1 MIMRATEVSN
11 KLDEL
16 YRELESVRGMS
27 ESEVCSKYNADCK
40 QDIEDI
46 IEEEIEALKS
56 YDCDDY
62 SEDDGMDYISLQQSQ
77 GLPVICW

>member
-1 MIMRATEVSN
+1 MTMRATEVSN

-46 IEEEIEALKS
+46 IDA
-56 YDCDDY
+56 
-62 SEDDGMDYISLQQSQ
+62 
-77 GLPVICW
+77 VI

>member
-1 MIMRATEVSN
+1 MRATEVSN

-46 IEEEIEALKS
+46 IEEEIESLR
-56 YDCDDY
+56 YYECDDY
-62 SEDDGMDYISLQQSQ
+62 SEDDGMDYISLQQLQ

>member
-1 MIMRATEVSN
+1 MRAIEVSN

-27 ESEVCSKYNADCK
+27 ESEVCIKYNADCK

-46 IEEEIEALKS
+46 IEEEIESLRS
-56 YDCDDY
+56 YECDDY
-62 SEDDGMDYISLQQSQ
+62 SEDDGMDYISLQQLQ

>member
-1 MIMRATEVSN
+1 MRATEVSN

-27 ESEVCSKYNADCK
+27 ESEVCSKYNADYK

-46 IEEEIEALKS
+46 IEEEIESLRS
-56 YDCDDY
+56 YECDDY
-62 SEDDGMDYISLQQSQ
+62 SEDDGMDYISLQQLQ

>member
-1 MIMRATEVSN
+1 MRATEVSN

-46 IEEEIEALKS
+46 IEEEIESLRS
-56 YDCDDY
+56 YECDDY
-62 SEDDGMDYISLQQSQ
+62 SEDDGMDCISLQQLQ

>member
-1 MIMRATEVSN
+1 MRATEVSN

-62 SEDDGMDYISLQQSQ
+62 SEDDSMDYINLQQSQ

>member
-1 MIMRATEVSN
+1 MRATEVSN

-46 IEEEIEALKS
+46 IEEEIESLRS

-62 SEDDGMDYISLQQSQ
+62 SEDDGMDYISLQQLQ

>member
-1 MIMRATEVSN
+1 MRAIEVSN

-46 IEEEIEALKS
+46 IEEEIESLRS
-56 YDCDDY
+56 YECDDY
-62 SEDDGMDYISLQQSQ
+62 SEDDGMDYISLQQLQ

>member
-1 MIMRATEVSN
+1 MRATEVSN

-46 IEEEIEALKS
+46 IEEEIESLRS
-56 YDCDDY
+56 YECDDY
-62 SEDDGMDYISLQQSQ
+62 SKDDGMDYISLQQLQ

>member
-1 MIMRATEVSN
+1 MRATEVSN

-46 IEEEIEALKS
+46 IEEEIESLRS
-56 YDCDDY
+56 YECDDY
-62 SEDDGMDYISLQQSQ
+62 SEDDGMDYISLQQIQ

>member
-1 MIMRATEVSN
+1 MTMRATEVSN

-40 QDIEDI
+40 QDIEGI
-46 IEEEIEALKS
+46 IEEEIESLRS
-56 YDCDDY
+56 YECDDY
-62 SEDDGMDYISLQQSQ
+62 SEDDGMDYINLQQSQ

>member
-1 MIMRATEVSN
+1 MIMRATEASK

-16 YRELESVRGMS
+16 YKEL
-27 ESEVCSKYNADCK
+27 EVCSKYNADCK

-62 SEDDGMDYISLQQSQ
+62 SEDDGMDYINLQLSQ
-77 GLPVICW
+77 GLPVIRW

>member
-1 MIMRATEVSN
+1 MRATEVSN

-46 IEEEIEALKS
+46 IEEEIESLRS
-56 YDCDDY
+56 YECDDY

>member
-1 MIMRATEVSN
+1 MRATEVSN

-16 YRELESVRGMS
+16 YSELESVRDMS

-62 SEDDGMDYISLQQSQ
+62 SEDDGMDYINLQQSQ

>member
-1 MIMRATEVSN
+1 MRATEVSN

-27 ESEVCSKYNADCK
+27 EEVCSKYNADCK

-46 IEEEIEALKS
+46 IEEEIESLRS
-56 YDCDDY
+56 YECDDY
-62 SEDDGMDYISLQQSQ
+62 SEDDGMDYISLQQLQ

>member
-1 MIMRATEVSN
+1 MRATEVSN

-46 IEEEIEALKS
+46 IEEEIESLRS
-56 YDCDDY
+56 YECDDY
-62 SEDDGMDYISLQQSQ
+62 SEDDGMDYICLQQLQ

>member
-1 MIMRATEVSN
+1 MRATEVSN

-27 ESEVCSKYNADCK
+27 ESEICSKYNADCK

-46 IEEEIEALKS
+46 IEEEIESLRS
-56 YDCDDY
+56 YECDDY
-62 SEDDGMDYISLQQSQ
+62 SEDDGMDYISLQQLQ

>member
-1 MIMRATEVSN
+1 MRATEVSN

-40 QDIEDI
+40 QDIEGI
-46 IEEEIEALKS
+46 IEEEIESLRS
-56 YDCDDY
+56 YECDDY
-62 SEDDGMDYISLQQSQ
+62 SEDDGMDYISLQQLQ

>member
-1 MIMRATEVSN
+1 MRATEVSN

-46 IEEEIEALKS
+46 IEEEIESLRS
-56 YDCDDY
+56 YECNDY
-62 SEDDGMDYISLQQSQ
+62 SEDDGMDYISLQQLQ

>member
-1 MIMRATEVSN
+1 MTMRATEVSN

-46 IEEEIEALKS
+46 IEEEIESLRS
-56 YDCDDY
+56 YECDDY
-62 SEDDGMDYISLQQSQ
+62 SEDDGMDYISLQQLQ

>member
-1 MIMRATEVSN
+1 MTVRATEVSN

-46 IEEEIEALKS
+46 IEEEIESLRS
-56 YDCDDY
+56 YECDDY
-62 SEDDGMDYISLQQSQ
+62 SEDDGMDYISLQQLQ

>member
-1 MIMRATEVSN
+1 MRATEVSN

-16 YRELESVRGMS
+16 YRKLESVRGMS

-46 IEEEIEALKS
+46 IEEEIESLRS
-56 YDCDDY
+56 YECNDY
-62 SEDDGMDYISLQQSQ
+62 SEDDGMDYISLQQLQ

>member
-1 MIMRATEVSN
+1 MRATEVSN

-46 IEEEIEALKS
+46 IEEEIESLRS
-56 YDCDDY
+56 YECDYY
-62 SEDDGMDYISLQQSQ
+62 SEDDGMDYNSLQQLQ

>member
-1 MIMRATEVSN
+1 MRATEISN

-46 IEEEIEALKS
+46 IEEEIESLRS
-56 YDCDDY
+56 YECDDY
-62 SEDDGMDYISLQQSQ
+62 SEDDGMDYISLQQLQ

>member
-1 MIMRATEVSN
+1 MRATEVSN

-62 SEDDGMDYISLQQSQ
+62 SEDGMDYINLQQSQ

>member
-1 MIMRATEVSN
+1 MTTRATEVSN

-46 IEEEIEALKS
+46 IEEEIESLRS
-56 YDCDDY
+56 YECDDY
-62 SEDDGMDYISLQQSQ
+62 SEDDGMDYISLQQLQ

>member
-1 MIMRATEVSN
+1 MRATEVSN

-27 ESEVCSKYNADCK
+27 ESEVCSKYNADRK

-46 IEEEIEALKS
+46 IEEEIESLRS
-56 YDCDDY
+56 YECDDY
-62 SEDDGMDYISLQQSQ
+62 SEDDGMDYISLQQLQ

>member
-1 MIMRATEVSN
+1 MRATEVSN

-27 ESEVCSKYNADCK
+27 ESEVCSKYNADYK

-46 IEEEIEALKS
+46 IEEEIESLRS
-56 YDCDDY
+56 YECNDY
-62 SEDDGMDYISLQQSQ
+62 SEDDGMDYISLQQLQ

>member
-1 MIMRATEVSN
+1 MRATEVSN

-16 YRELESVRGMS
+16 YSELESVRGMS

-46 IEEEIEALKS
+46 IEEEIESLRS
-56 YDCDDY
+56 YECDDY
-62 SEDDGMDYISLQQSQ
+62 SEDDGMDYISLQQLQ

>member
-1 MIMRATEVSN
+1 MRATEVSN

-16 YRELESVRGMS
+16 YRKLESVRGMS

-46 IEEEIEALKS
+46 IEEEIESLRS
-56 YDCDDY
+56 YECDDY
-62 SEDDGMDYISLQQSQ
+62 SEDDGMDYISLQQLQ

>member
-1 MIMRATEVSN
+1 MRATEVSN

-16 YRELESVRGMS
+16 YRELEFVRGMS
-27 ESEVCSKYNADCK
+27 ESEVCSIYNADCK

-46 IEEEIEALKS
+46 IEEEIESLRS

-62 SEDDGMDYISLQQSQ
+62 SEDDGMDYINLQQSQ

>member
-1 MIMRATEVSN
+1 MRATEVSN

-46 IEEEIEALKS
+46 IEEEIESLRS
-56 YDCDDY
+56 YECDDY
-62 SEDDGMDYISLQQSQ
+62 SEDDGMDYISLQQLQ

>member
-1 MIMRATEVSN
+1 MRATEVSN

-46 IEEEIEALKS
+46 IEEEIESLRS
-56 YDCDDY
+56 YECDDY
-62 SEDDGMDYISLQQSQ
+62 SEDDGMDYISLQQLH

>member
-1 MIMRATEVSN
+1 MRATEVSN

-27 ESEVCSKYNADCK
+27 ESEVCTKYNADCK

-46 IEEEIEALKS
+46 IEEEIESLRS
-56 YDCDDY
+56 YECDDY
-62 SEDDGMDYISLQQSQ
+62 SEDDGMDYISLQQLQ

>member
-1 MIMRATEVSN
+1 MRATEVSN

-40 QDIEDI
+40 QDIEDV
-46 IEEEIEALKS
+46 IEEEIESLRS
-56 YDCDDY
+56 YECDDY
-62 SEDDGMDYISLQQSQ
+62 SEDDGMDYISLQQLQ

>member
-1 MIMRATEVSN
+1 MRATEVSN

-27 ESEVCSKYNADCK
+27 ESEVCSIYNADCK

-46 IEEEIEALKS
+46 IEEEIESLRS
-56 YDCDDY
+56 YECDDY
-62 SEDDGMDYISLQQSQ
+62 SEDDGMDYISLQQLQ

>member
-1 MIMRATEVSN
+1 MRATEVSN

-16 YRELESVRGMS
+16 YRELESVRGMF

-46 IEEEIEALKS
+46 IEEEIESLRS
-56 YDCDDY
+56 YECDDY
-62 SEDDGMDYISLQQSQ
+62 SEDDGMDYICLQQLQ